1 MSDRQLNLHKP
12 FIDYLIYYNE
22 DKCDIAV
29 FDVGE
34 PSSGSRNFNDWESY
48 GLDKLSAKIN
58 IVGGKV
64 ILNNFYPYKKSK
76 IIDIARHY
84 RPGLGRNT
92 GAVYS
97 SIILSFFDRLE
108 SVRFPNTE
116 NVDSFIKIE
125 IRNAFEARHP
135 RTNPHITVNTEPRFI
150 AIPYCVIIRT
160 KPLSLSNA
168 FGHFITLIVDLD
180 HKDNNGNYKP
190 FVYVYDSA
198 HFLCKSYGVFSYNL
212 NRDAYFKFG
221 DGILVDDKPLNED
234 INYCPHCFGIND
246 NKTSKIQY
254 VWKLSRPF
262 DCRCGYYCEASI
274 NLLLKNLYFLDYGCK
289 IPSGQQTRDFL
300 RDILKNSQVLNKIKH
315 NIIPPA
321 PFEWFSR
328 YI

>member
-12 FIDYLIYYNE
+12 FIDYLFHRNE
-22 DKCDIAV
+22 DECYIAV

-34 PSSGSRNFNDWESY
+34 PSSGSRDFNDWESY
-48 GLDKLSAKIN
+48 GLDKLSAKIK
-58 IVGGKV
+58 IVKGKV
-64 ILNNFYPYKKSK
+64 TLKDFDPNKILK

-84 RPGLGRNT
+84 RPGIGRET

-97 SIILSFFDRLE
+97 SIILSFFDKLK
-108 SVRFPNTE
+108 SVRFPNTD
-116 NVDSFIKIE
+116 NVDDSVKTE

-135 RTNPHITVNTEPRFI
+135 GGNPHITVNTEPRFI
-150 AIPYCVIIRT
+150 AIPYCVPIRT
-160 KPLSLSNA
+160 APVSWING
-168 FGHFITLIVDLD
+168 GHFVTLIVDLD
-180 HKDNNGNYKP
+180 HRDYYENYRP

-212 NRDAYFKFG
+212 NKDVYFKFG
-221 DGILVDDKPLNED
+221 IGILVDDKPLNED
-234 INYCPHCFGIND
+234 INYCPHFFCIDD

-274 NLLLKNLYFLDYGCK
+274 NLLLKNLSFSDYNYK

-300 RDILKNSQVLNKIKH
+300 RGILRNGQVLNEIEH

-321 PFEWFSR
+321 PFEWFS
-328 YI
+328 